1 MNRVFFPLE
10 VDMIVSMEFND
21 VLIAAT
27 PAAHLRRRGGAGE
40 GEPDPGGW
48 AENGVRSLV
57 EQSLD
62 EVCNKCPKGYIQLWA
77 GVDYEPL
84 YEHTDLSPYVIDTP
98 DRLFAERTRLHN
110 MLESLNAHYERIR
123 KQVPPLD
130 ITKEVTVQ
138 LQTYSH
144 IWESATMQKLIRR
157 VVYMLSG
164 KAYEWKISSKTNT
177 GSFMEDV
184 IKKSIDNP
192 FGLFLSAVYD
202 KDWRNDFAH
211 TSFYVDERS
220 SMLCNA
226 REDGMI
232 GNRRMPLSEWEGY
245 VLKGVNA
252 LFLSFRGSYRKKECS
267 PGRNEVHHP
276 YANGI

>member
-1 MNRVFFPLE
+1 MLSITE
-10 VDMIVSMEFND
+10 YKE
-21 VLIAAT
+21 L
-27 PAAHLRRRGGAGE
+27 
-40 GEPDPGGW
+40 
-48 AENGVRSLV
+48 ENGVRSLV

-62 EVCNKCPKGYIQLWA
+62 EVCNKCPKGYIQLLA
-77 GVDYEPL
+77 GADYEPL

-98 DRLFAERTRLHN
+98 DRLFAEMTRVHN

-144 IWESATMQKLIRR
+144 IWESAIMQKLIRR
-157 VVYMLSG
+157 VVHMLSG

-184 IKKSIDNP
+184 IKKSLDNP

-232 GNRRMPLSEWEGY
+232 GNRRMPLSEWEAMF
-245 VLKGVNA
+245 LKASMLSFYLSEAVIERRNA
-252 LFLSFRGSYRKKECS
+252 LPEETRFIIPMPMKSNPQNIRSICIYTHLLEIDDKRRIYFNFR
-267 PGRNEVHHP
+267 
-276 YANGI
+276 